1 MVVVSRPSVRI
12 GVIDLG
18 IWMYAKGVA
27 QNAPGGSSA
36 TGNGDDETAVCLPSA
51 AQGVDHESGIDYV
64 ADLGRQCPR
73 GPLCIG
79 LLPRIV

>member
-1 MVVVSRPSVRI
+1 MAVVSRPSVRI

-36 TGNGDDETAVCLPSA
+36 TGNGTTRQRSVC
-51 AQGVDHESGIDYV
+51 
-64 ADLGRQCPR
+64 
-73 GPLCIG
+73 PLLCAG
-79 LLPRIV
+79 H

>member
-1 MVVVSRPSVRI
+1 MAVVSRPSVRI

-36 TGNGDDETAVCLPSA
+36 TGNGDDETAACLPSVMRRA
-51 AQGVDHESGIDYV
+51 LIMGLALITLLILVGGV
-64 ADLGRQCPR
+64 LGALSALVCF
-73 GPLCIG
+73 LE
-79 LLPRIV
+79 